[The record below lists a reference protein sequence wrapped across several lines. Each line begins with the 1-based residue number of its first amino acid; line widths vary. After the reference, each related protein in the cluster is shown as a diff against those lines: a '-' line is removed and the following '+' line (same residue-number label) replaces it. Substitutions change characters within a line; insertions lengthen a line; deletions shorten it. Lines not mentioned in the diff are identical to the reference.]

1 MKIVNTLINSKKSL
15 AFLPHPLGR
24 FVLQLLREKVMAGQW
39 DDEQSDTTSFGRH
52 DWLSFTSSVPA
63 IYQIYVD

>member
-24 FVLQLLREKVMAGQW
+24 FVLQLLREKKTAG
-39 DDEQSDTTSFGRH
+39 H
-52 DWLSFTSSVPA
+52 CPA
-63 IYQIYVD
+63 IILKWCGN